1 MFFDEAW
8 WLNATYPAPIVAYV
22 ITDGVLQQLKGKGFP
37 ARCLKAL
44 QSQLGQPIESTSG
57 LLAAAETAIGERLT
71 VKQEQQLAAAA
82 ARNTIGP
89 SITDTPIRQVVYFGN
104 NAQDQSGKP
113 VYGMLASYDDESY
126 TSFWRELEL
135 GPEQQEHIPTSA
147 DTQPLEGPRIVPKRM
162 IKMLRKQLA
171 ELHFGPSSD

>member
-37 ARCLKAL
+37 ARYLKAL
-44 QSQLGQPIESTSG
+44 QSLLGQSIESTSG

-82 ARNTIGP
+82 APNTIGP
-89 SITDTPIRQVVYFGN
+89 SITETTTLHAAYFRN
-104 NAQDQSGKP
+104 N
-113 VYGMLASYDDESY
+113 
-126 TSFWRELEL
+126 
-135 GPEQQEHIPTSA
+135 
-147 DTQPLEGPRIVPKRM
+147 
-162 IKMLRKQLA
+162 
-171 ELHFGPSSD
+171 